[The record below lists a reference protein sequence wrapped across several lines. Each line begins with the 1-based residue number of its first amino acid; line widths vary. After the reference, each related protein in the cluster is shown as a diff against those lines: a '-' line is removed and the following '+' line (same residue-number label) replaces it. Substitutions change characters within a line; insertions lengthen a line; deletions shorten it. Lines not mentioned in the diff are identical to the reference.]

1 MKFCKNCGSPVSR
14 GVIYCPVCNCK
25 VDEKIDKA
33 PKVVSSQNNIPWYDV
48 SVGRR
53 AKVSPNSSNEKKSIS
68 KIYIFIIIFLL
79 LILFLILILL

>member
-14 GVIYCPVCNCK
+14 GVVYCPICNCK
-25 VDEKIDKA
+25 VDEKLDKT
-33 PKVVSSQNNIPWYDV
+33 PKVVSSQNIPWYDV
-48 SVGRR
+48 SVGQR
-53 AKVSPNSSNEKKSIS
+53 AKVSSTSSSEKKSIS